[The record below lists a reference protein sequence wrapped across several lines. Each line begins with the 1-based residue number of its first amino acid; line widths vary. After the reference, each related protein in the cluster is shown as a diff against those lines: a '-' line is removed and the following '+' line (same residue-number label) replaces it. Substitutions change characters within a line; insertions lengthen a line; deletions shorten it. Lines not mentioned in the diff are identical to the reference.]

1 MKMSE
6 STNELFAAFSE
17 FQGELDNASKAKQG
31 HGYQYADLAECINTA
46 KPFLAKYGLG
56 VTQMLGNSSDNK
68 QTLITM
74 LTHKSGQYISSEFVM
89 VEAVLAGGSGKNP
102 AQTLGSAITYQRRYS
117 YAAIIG
123 LAQEDND
130 AAGLTRKAEH
140 KQRASFDPK
149 ECLTSFTNQASSAN
163 IEQLQAT
170 FKTVWT
176 QLAQYKE
183 QQSKAKEVYYIR
195 KSELEG
201 NQ

>member
-1 MKMSE
+1 MSE

-17 FQGELDNASKAKQG
+17 FQGVLDNASKGKQG
-31 HGYQYADLAECINTA
+31 HGYKYADLAECINTA
-46 KPFLAKYGLG
+46 KPFLAKYGLA
-56 VTQMLGNSSDNK
+56 VTQMIGSTESGK

-130 AAGLTRKAEH
+130 AEGLVRKNET
-140 KQRASFDPK
+140 KQRAAFNPN
-149 ECLTSFTNQASSAN
+149 ECLSAFTNQASSASL
-163 IEQLQAT
+163 EQLQAT
-170 FKTVWT
+170 FKTAWT

-183 QQSKAKEVYYIR
+183 QQTKAKEVYDIR